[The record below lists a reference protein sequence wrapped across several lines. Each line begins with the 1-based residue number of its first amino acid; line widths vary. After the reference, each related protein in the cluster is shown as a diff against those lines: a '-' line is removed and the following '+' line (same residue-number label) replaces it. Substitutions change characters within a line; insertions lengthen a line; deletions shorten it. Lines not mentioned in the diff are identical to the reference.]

1 MSSSEE
7 MIVDSQY
14 KSNNLTA
21 HNITNSLRLD
31 SNSKP
36 MDSFSMIAN
45 TLHFH
50 NPLNSFPGFDTSVN
64 FMQSSFS
71 SDNQSSPS
79 TPLGLNTMLNTQHH
93 NSPNSPNLNSLN
105 TQSSLASSCRDNA
118 YQLPNMNRNQFNQ
131 IQQNNSHLIHHTA
144 SARNTNPMLV
154 GRYSNESDDED
165 FINWENLLWFGQSLL
180 VFRWLC

>member
-118 YQLPNMNRNQFNQ
+118 YQLPNMNRNQFLAG
-131 IQQNNSHLIHHTA
+131 IVMRVTMKTLSTGKIYYDLA
-144 SARNTNPMLV
+144 KVCLFF
-154 GRYSNESDDED
+154 DD
-165 FINWENLLWFGQSLL
+165 FVSIMKKLLNFFNYLYL
-180 VFRWLC
+180 